1 MHHPCSALRVHST
14 LRICGVVRLDLLSQ
28 FWDGVNVWGFGH
40 THFTI
45 EFKER
50 GIRVVSNQRGYVLS
64 WKTKKWDFDVR
75 RVVWV

>member
-1 MHHPCSALRVHST
+1 M
-14 LRICGVVRLDLLSQ
+14 RLDLLSR
-28 FWDGVNVWGFGH
+28 FWDGVNVWGLGH

-50 GIRVVSNQRGYVLS
+50 GIRVVSNQRGYVLP